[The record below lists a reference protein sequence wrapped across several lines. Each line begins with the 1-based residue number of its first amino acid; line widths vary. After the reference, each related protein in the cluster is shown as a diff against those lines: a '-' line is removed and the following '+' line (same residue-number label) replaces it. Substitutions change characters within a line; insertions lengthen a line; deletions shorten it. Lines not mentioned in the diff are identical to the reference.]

1 MAFSLLKL
9 GFFIVCVCVCNI
21 KSTIHPSGWLWMM
34 MMMLA
39 MVWTMSPPRQ
49 FFLVK
54 KKNNHPYTIE
64 FFFLN
69 PCVLDKSFFFW
80 LEFKKNGYTVFTHN
94 TQENNVR
101 LWCVNVDGYARISCR
116 FVFIQIEHTGN
127 TFVFHIYPIDLTI
140 WYI

>member
-34 MMMLA
+34 MMMLT

-80 LEFKKNGYTVFTHN
+80 LEFKKMGILYSHTTHKKTMCDCDVSMWMDTPEFLVVLCSSKSN
-94 TQENNVR
+94 IQAIHS
-101 LWCVNVDGYARISCR
+101 CFIS
-116 FVFIQIEHTGN
+116 IQ
-127 TFVFHIYPIDLTI
+127 
-140 WYI
+140 